1 MNKTPQE
8 RADELYPNNRT
19 FCGGVANIARE
30 AYVKGCQETAER
42 LTDIGRTIQLPVPA
56 NAKIDKK
63 AAREQILGLLDTCDN
78 VIAFSFMRDG
88 KAALVTCTED
98 EIYDKLAV
106 AIMRFLQRLAKE
118 VEEDLEGE
126 Q

>member
-19 FCGGVANIARE
+19 FCGGVASIARE
-30 AYVKGCQETAER
+30 AYVKGSREMAEH
-42 LTDIGRTIQLPVPA
+42 LADICRTIRLPVSG
-56 NAKIDKK
+56 KIDKE

-78 VIAFSFMRDG
+78 VIAFGFMKDG
-88 KAALVTCTED
+88 KAALLTCTED
-98 EIYDKLAV
+98 EIYDRLAV
-106 AIMRFLQRLAKE
+106 AMMTFLQRLAKE